1 MVNLLEFT
9 PIRSTVSGDHKLSG
23 ADIRA
28 IREALGLTQLEA
40 GRLIGGGP
48 RAFSKYEAGAVKPSA
63 AAVSLL
69 RVLAANPTAI
79 ATLRGNGPS
88 PLLADTPGP
97 FEVTGDHVAALT
109 AWQLPRLLRRLLHA
123 EAHVHRLPAGG
134 IHVAGNIHAADG
146 GEDGRISW
154 TGGLERTP
162 YLPSRSCHFQLKAGA
177 ITPAAAG
184 HDVLTSGGGA
194 KDMVRAGLEAGGHY
208 IMLATQRYTQQAI
221 NQREARIR
229 DTLRTAGLTI
239 ASGQVQVRDA
249 DQIAAWANAHPA
261 VATWLRELTQPGTV
275 GPFRSWTHW
284 AGRPE
289 HAGSPWVDDSRL
301 PALRDWLLDRVDDSP
316 ASVRVV
322 GRAGVGKSRL
332 INRALHPAADD
343 ASDGSSLTDLVLYA
357 VETEVGPQAI
367 ISSVQSLA
375 DAGTRAIV
383 VVDHCT
389 HKTHTVLASMVARQS
404 SQLSLVTISDHVPD
418 EAPDASTYEVREASA
433 DVIEAVISRAIP
445 GLPSEDHRRLVQFS
459 HGHPEIAIRVSQ
471 SWGETDALARST
483 DDSLVDAYVLGPEPG
498 NRDRLLNAAS
508 LLAVFGVIRVDPPE
522 RDHRSA
528 VARLGSVL
536 TEDELRLALDEL
548 SRRSVLQQ
556 RGGLMICQPLPIA
569 VELAKRQWRAW
580 SRAQWDAVLTGAGDP
595 TLQVAAARQLALL
608 NEAEVSTRVLRH
620 VCRSE
625 GPFDGLRGITAP
637 GHAHVLSF
645 LAEIDPVFVGNR
657 IEYFLRDVADLKQIK
672 GDARRHLV
680 WAAEKIAFRADA
692 FHIGARILLRLAA
705 AENETWG
712 HNATEQ
718 FAGLFPLFLA
728 NTAADGETRLT
739 FLDAVAD
746 TPDPA
751 LQSVIVDALVVGSQT
766 RGFSRRLGAETHGA
780 RPSLESWAPPTSP
793 AAFTYVK
800 GCVERLQHFAAR
812 PSGAGIKA
820 RAGLG
825 NALRSLIGHGLI
837 DAAET
842 ATHFVSQRVEV
853 WPEAVESLS
862 HFLAFDAKRSDPAI
876 VDRVRSLATTL
887 EPAGLKSR
895 ARFLVTAMPW
905 DYLMDEQHDS
915 DATHERQVKAVQKLA
930 SELALQ
936 PQHLIEILPQLSR
949 GSQRMAFAFGAALAD
964 VSKSTGDLLEPMI
977 EALTAAPADNRNLD
991 LLSGYVVASAKA
1003 DPHAAQ
1009 RTKERF
1015 ARSSDLAP
1023 ALPFVC
1029 AHLGITQPDI
1039 SLVIGAIRRGYIDP
1053 SRMRLWRFGGVLAE
1067 VEAPDVASLL
1077 DELLTHSVEG
1087 FAVALEL
1094 MVMYA
1099 HGRPAALEGLRP
1111 QVIRAVESLSH
1122 WKQLRGETS
1131 AARHFE
1137 RVMTWVLSKGRQDP
1151 DARTVAL
1158 TISMALV
1165 DVDERIDS
1173 SLIEPMV
1180 PRLLSDFP
1188 EISWPLIGQAIVSD
1202 HSRGWRLRFVL
1213 GSSLSPNRQDRPA
1226 ILHLPEDVLF
1236 AWCHAHPKR
1245 APQFAATVVPFLAL
1259 AESTSSL
1266 GRLHPVMA
1274 RLLDAF
1280 GDRQPVLDAIA
1291 MNIQTFGWTG
1301 SMVTYFARFEATLQ
1315 ALFDHRQAKVRL
1327 WAQQML
1333 GLVHEAM
1340 DSYRR
1345 QDEEFEAQGELY
1357 G

>member
-1 MVNLLEFT
+1 MVIHVTQPLLRFT
-9 PIRSTVSGDHKLSG
+9 MNDARELSG

-28 IREALGLTQLEA
+28 IREALDLTQLEA

-88 PLLADTPGP
+88 PLPADTPGP

-109 AWQLPRLLRRLLHA
+109 AWQLPQLLRRLLHA
-123 EAHVHRLPAGG
+123 EAHVHQLPASGV
-134 IHVAGNIHAADG
+134 HVAGNIHAADG
-146 GEDGRISW
+146 GEDGRITW

-184 HDVLTSGGGA
+184 HDVLAKGGKV

-221 NQREARIR
+221 YLREARIR
-229 DTLRTAGLTI
+229 DTLHKAGLTI
-239 ASGQVQVRDA
+239 AGGQVQVRDA

-301 PALRDWLLDRVDDSP
+301 PALRDWLLDRVDDSR

-343 ASDGSSLTDLVLYA
+343 ASDGSSPTDLVLYA
-357 VETEVGPQAI
+357 VETEAGPQAI

-404 SQLSLVTISDHVPD
+404 SQLSLVTVSDHVPD
-418 EAPDASTYEVREASA
+418 EAPDPSTYEVREASA

-445 GLPSEDHRRLVQFS
+445 GLPSEDHRRLVQFAR
-459 HGHPEIAIRVSQ
+459 GHPEIAIRVSQ

-522 RDHRSA
+522 KDHRSA

-548 SRRSVLQQ
+548 ARRSVLQL

-569 VELAKRQWRAW
+569 LELAKRQWRAW
-580 SRAQWDAVLTGAGDP
+580 SRTQWDAVLTGAGDP

-620 VCRSE
+620 VCRPE

-637 GHAHVLSF
+637 GHAHALSF
-645 LAEIDPVFVGNR
+645 LAEIDPAFVGN
-657 IEYFLRDVADLKQIK
+657 QIK
-672 GDARRHLV
+672 GDARRYLV

-705 AENETWG
+705 AENETWS

-718 FAGLFPLFLA
+718 FAGLFQLFLGY
-728 NTAADGETRLT
+728 TAADGETRLT

-746 TPDPA
+746 TRDPA
-751 LQSVIVDALVVGSQT
+751 LQSVIVDALVAGSQT
-766 RGFSRRLGAETHGA
+766 RGFSRRLGAESHGA
-780 RPSLESWAPPTSP
+780 RPSLESWAPPTGT

-825 NALRSLIGHGLI
+825 NAFREPARRGLARGRGESEPLSGLRR
-837 DAAET
+837 
-842 ATHFVSQRVEV
+842 Q
-853 WPEAVESLS
+853 AVGPS
-862 HFLAFDAKRSDPAI
+862 HRQSREIACNHVGTGRSDVAC
-876 VDRVRSLATTL
+876 TL
-887 EPAGLKSR
+887 PRHGNAVGLPDGR
-895 ARFLVTAMPW
+895 AA
-905 DYLMDEQHDS
+905 
-915 DATHERQVKAVQKLA
+915 
-930 SELALQ
+930 
-936 PQHLIEILPQLSR
+936 
-949 GSQRMAFAFGAALAD
+949 
-964 VSKSTGDLLEPMI
+964 
-977 EALTAAPADNRNLD
+977 
-991 LLSGYVVASAKA
+991 
-1003 DPHAAQ
+1003 
-1009 RTKERF
+1009 
-1015 ARSSDLAP
+1015 
-1023 ALPFVC
+1023 
-1029 AHLGITQPDI
+1029 
-1039 SLVIGAIRRGYIDP
+1039 
-1053 SRMRLWRFGGVLAE
+1053 
-1067 VEAPDVASLL
+1067 
-1077 DELLTHSVEG
+1077 
-1087 FAVALEL
+1087 
-1094 MVMYA
+1094 
-1099 HGRPAALEGLRP
+1099 
-1111 QVIRAVESLSH
+1111 
-1122 WKQLRGETS
+1122 
-1131 AARHFE
+1131 
-1137 RVMTWVLSKGRQDP
+1137 
-1151 DARTVAL
+1151 
-1158 TISMALV
+1158 
-1165 DVDERIDS
+1165 
-1173 SLIEPMV
+1173 
-1180 PRLLSDFP
+1180 
-1188 EISWPLIGQAIVSD
+1188 
-1202 HSRGWRLRFVL
+1202 
-1213 GSSLSPNRQDRPA
+1213 
-1226 ILHLPEDVLF
+1226 
-1236 AWCHAHPKR
+1236 
-1245 APQFAATVVPFLAL
+1245 
-1259 AESTSSL
+1259 
-1266 GRLHPVMA
+1266 
-1274 RLLDAF
+1274 
-1280 GDRQPVLDAIA
+1280 
-1291 MNIQTFGWTG
+1291 
-1301 SMVTYFARFEATLQ
+1301 
-1315 ALFDHRQAKVRL
+1315 
-1327 WAQQML
+1327 
-1333 GLVHEAM
+1333 
-1340 DSYRR
+1340 
-1345 QDEEFEAQGELY
+1345 
-1357 G
+1357 

>member
-1 MVNLLEFT
+1 MDNDRE
-9 PIRSTVSGDHKLSG
+9 LSG

-63 AAVSLL
+63 AAISLL

-79 ATLRGNGPS
+79 ATLRGNGPG
-88 PLLADTPGP
+88 PLSADTPGP
-97 FEVTGDHVAALT
+97 FEVTGDHVAALS
-109 AWQLPRLLRRLLHA
+109 AWQLPQLLRRLLQAETHA
-123 EAHVHRLPAGG
+123 HQLPASG

-154 TGGLERTP
+154 TDGPERTP
-162 YLPSRSCHFQLKAGA
+162 YLPSRSCQFQLKAGA

-184 HDVLTSGGGA
+184 HDVLTSGGMV

-208 IMLATQRYTQQAI
+208 ILLATQRYTQKAI

-229 DTLRTAGLTI
+229 DALRNARLTI

-261 VATWLRELTQPGTV
+261 VATWLRELTQPGTAS
-275 GPFRSWTHW
+275 PFRSWTHW

-289 HAGSPWVDDSRL
+289 HVGSPWVDDSRL
-301 PALRDWLLDRVDDSP
+301 PALRDWLLDRVDDPRST
-316 ASVRVV
+316 VRVV

-343 ASDGSSLTDLVLYA
+343 ASDGSSPTDLVLYG
-357 VETEVGPQAI
+357 VETEAGPQAI

-418 EAPDASTYEVREASA
+418 EAPDPSTYEVREAPA
-433 DVIEAVISRAIP
+433 DVIEAIISRAIP
-445 GLPSEDHRRLVQFS
+445 GLPSEDHRRLVQFAR
-459 HGHPEIAIRVSQ
+459 GHPEIAIRVSQ
-471 SWGETDALARST
+471 SWGETDALARAT

-508 LLAVFGVIRVDPPE
+508 LLAVFGVIRVDPPKK
-522 RDHRSA
+522 DQRSA

-548 SRRSVLQQ
+548 SRRSVLHQ
-556 RGGLMICQPLPIA
+556 RGGLMTCQPLPIA

-620 VCRSE
+620 VCRPD

-637 GHAHVLSF
+637 GHAHVLSS

-657 IEYFLRDVADLKQIK
+657 IKYFLRDVADLKQIE

-680 WAAEKIAFRADA
+680 WATEKIAFRADA
-692 FHIGARILLRLAA
+692 FHIGAGLLLRLAA

-712 HNATEQ
+712 NNATGQ
-718 FAGLFPLFLA
+718 FAALFPAILA

-739 FLDAVAD
+739 FLDAAAD
-746 TPDPA
+746 TDDA
-751 LQSVIVDALVVGSQT
+751 DLLGTIVDGLVAGCQT
-766 RGFSRRLGAETHGA
+766 RGFSRTLGPEAHGA
-780 RPSLESWAPPTSP
+780 RPSLQPWVPPDG
-793 AAFTYVK
+793 AAATAYIQ
-800 GCVERLQHFAAR
+800 GCVERLKGYAAQ
-812 PSGAGIKA
+812 SSAIGTKA
-820 RAGLG
+820 RIGLG
-825 NALRSLIGHGLI
+825 NHLRSLIGGGLI
-837 DAAET
+837 DTVES
-842 ATHFVSQRVEV
+842 ATHFVCQRVDV
-853 WPEAVESLS
+853 WPEAVESLN
-862 HFLAFDAKRSDPAI
+862 HFLRFDAKRSDPAI

-895 ARFLVTAMPW
+895 ARFIVTEMPW
-905 DYLMDEQHDS
+905 DYLTDEQHDS

-930 SELALQ
+930 SELAAQ
-936 PQHLIEILPQLSR
+936 PQHLIDVLPELSR
-949 GSQRMAFAFGAALAD
+949 GAQRMAFAFGVALAG
-964 VSKSTGDLLEPMI
+964 VCAPAGDLLEPMI
-977 EALTAAPADNRNLD
+977 AALAAVPADNRNLD
-991 LLSGYVVASAKA
+991 LLSGYVVARAQA
-1003 DPHAAQ
+1003 DPQTASII
-1009 RTKERF
+1009 KERF
-1015 ARSSDLAP
+1015 AQSQELAP
-1023 ALPFVC
+1023 ALPVVC
-1029 AHLGITQPDI
+1029 GHLGISRPDVN
-1039 SLVIGAIRRGYIDP
+1039 LVIGAIRRGYIDP
-1053 SRMRLWRFGGVLAE
+1053 SHMRLWRFGGVLAE
-1067 VEAPDVASLL
+1067 VEARAVASLL
-1077 DELLTHSVEG
+1077 DELLPHSVEG

-1099 HGRPAALEGLRP
+1099 HGRSAALEDFRP
-1111 QVIRAVESLSH
+1111 QILRAVKSVIH
-1122 WKQLRGETS
+1122 RKQLRGETR
-1131 AARHFE
+1131 AAHHFE
-1137 RVMTWVLSKGRQDP
+1137 RVVTWILSKGRQDP
-1151 DARTVAL
+1151 DARTVAFTL
-1158 TISMALV
+1158 SMALV
-1165 DVDERIDS
+1165 DVDERIDTDV
-1173 SLIEPMV
+1173 IEPLV
-1180 PRLLSDFP
+1180 PRLLADYP
-1188 EISWPLIGQAIVSD
+1188 EISWPLIGQAIVAD
-1202 HSRGWRLRFVL
+1202 RSRGGRLRFVL

-1236 AWCHAHPKR
+1236 AWCHAHPER
-1245 APQFAATVVPFLAL
+1245 APQFAATVVPFLAPTG
-1259 AESTSSL
+1259 STSALS
-1266 GRLHPVMA
+1266 RLHPVMA

-1280 GDRQPVLDAIA
+1280 GDRQPVLDAIS
-1291 MNIQTFGWTG
+1291 MNIRTFGWTG
-1301 SMVTYFARFEATLQ
+1301 SVATYYSRYEEPLQ

-1327 WAQQML
+1327 WAQQVL
-1333 GLVHEAM
+1333 RQVHEAM

-1345 QDEEFEAQGELY
+1345 EDEEFEAHGELY